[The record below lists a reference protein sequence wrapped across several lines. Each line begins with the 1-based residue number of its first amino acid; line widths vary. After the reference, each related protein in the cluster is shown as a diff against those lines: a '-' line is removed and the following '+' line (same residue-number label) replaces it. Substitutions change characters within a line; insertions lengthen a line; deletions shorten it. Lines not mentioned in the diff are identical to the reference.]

1 MRKIAL
7 IAAIAT
13 TALIGVATPALAGPG
28 CSDKPGVCPP
38 ADPSYPGE
46 PGDSG
51 NILTLT
57 AAL

>member
-28 CSDKPGVCPP
+28 CPNEPGVCPP
-38 ADPSYPGE
+38 ADPSY